1 MLLDE
6 IDEMAD
12 MVKKTYN
19 AMEQIYAMYLPFFP
33 LESARID
40 MLHQLINAME
50 EDQTSAPRHAETYS
64 GGQLVPTGPVIDLK
78 AEVLEAMK
86 EAEDRSKLQDF
97 LADNVQEHKRDTSAQ
112 FCRMMFRKINQL
124 CHPDKCKRFSYME
137 TKRLRECFDDASDA
151 YSRRDAELLELVFIR
166 VCYIRDEL
174 HRLSEGVESRLASQH
189 KNLQLELDGI
199 RMHPLYMVLAHHNQ
213 GMGHDAKQCFGRF
226 LGGHIEKLESM
237 CGAQ

>member
-12 MVKKTYN
+12 MVKKTYS

-33 LESARID
+33 VESARID
-40 MLHQLINAME
+40 MLHQLINAMN
-50 EDQTSAPRHAETYS
+50 EDQASAPRHAETYS
-64 GGQLVPTGPVIDLK
+64 EGQLIPTGPVIDLK
-78 AEVLEAMK
+78 AEVLEAIQ
-86 EAEDRSKLQDF
+86 ETSTVAEESKLKD
-97 LADNVQEHKRDTSAQ
+97 AEYIRDTSAQ
-112 FCRMMFRKINQL
+112 FCRMLFRKINQL
-124 CHPDKCKRFSYME
+124 CHPDKCRRFSYME
-137 TKRLRECFDDASDA
+137 TKRLRDCFDDANDA
-151 YSRRDAELLELVFIR
+151 YSSRDAEMLELVFIR

-189 KNLQLELDGI
+189 RNLQLELDGI

-226 LGGHIEKLESM
+226 LGGHIQKLEVM